1 MPGHPGHRLL
11 LLLLDHLP
19 QPHRAVRLPE
29 ASRDPSIG
37 QWHRGHSMHRA
48 GEARHRIEGEDP
60 EATGDVFTATI
71 RHSEAARER

>member
-11 LLLLDHLP
+11 LLDHLP
-19 QPHRAVRLPE
+19 LPD
-29 ASRDPSIG
+29 ASRDPSVG
-37 QWHRGHSMHRA
+37 QWHRGHSLHRA
-48 GEARHRIEGEDP
+48 GEARHRIEWEDA